1 MPLSLPTPSFGL
13 LPRSPLELVVCQI
26 RHEERPIE
34 AETALAIHEALGGP
48 DGDFGRIEQV
58 EMHSAVLAIGA
69 GVPAASEVA
78 QGWHLKSS
86 DGGWTIA
93 LLPGHVSLETT
104 KYSTWNDYQPRLE
117 AVVTAVEQAA
127 APTMEQRLGLRYVDR
142 LRGLPVTSPA
152 EWEGWIHPAVLGPS
166 LHELLGGSVTS
177 TRQQIDLDLGQGRVC
192 VLRHGTV
199 TDPDDELVY
208 LLDFDVYRQ
217 QARRFSAD
225 DIITTVGEFHRTA
238 DSIFEQVI
246 SEDLLKYLS
255 GEQNV

>member
-1 MPLSLPTPSFGL
+1 MLPPSSFGQ
-13 LPRSPLELVVCQI
+13 LPRSPLELVVCQV

-34 AETALAIHEALGGP
+34 AVTALAIQEALGGP

-69 GVPAASEVA
+69 GVPPTSDVA

-86 DGGWTIA
+86 DGGWTVA
-93 LLPGHVSLETT
+93 LLPGHVTLETT
-104 KYSTWNDYQPRLE
+104 KYSTWNDFQPRLE
-117 AVVTAVEQAA
+117 AVVRAVERAA

-142 LRGLPVTSPA
+142 VRGLPVKSPA
-152 EWEGWIHPAVLGPS
+152 EWARWIHPSVLGPS
-166 LHELLGGSVTS
+166 LHSLLGEAVLS
-177 TRQQIDLDLGQGRVC
+177 TRQQIDLDLGQGRIC
-192 VLRHGTV
+192 VLRHGMV

-225 DIITTVGEFHRTA
+225 GIVAAVGDFHRTA

-246 SEDLLKYLS
+246 STDLLKYLS
-255 GEQNV
+255 GEHDV